1 MKKHFVRVCGVCW
14 VEIGLEQGVEQGVGE
29 GFGRG
34 KSFYFSVT
42 FPASSIEIEKKGAF
56 LLKIAVLLVKIEK
69 LNKTKNNFPMIL
81 LAIILLPLKYPI

>member
-1 MKKHFVRVCGVCW
+1 M
-14 VEIGLEQGVEQGVGE
+14 LEQGVGE

-34 KSFYFSVT
+34 KSFI
-42 FPASSIEIEKKGAF
+42 SSIEIEKKGAF